1 MSRDFTQA
9 RSTYHVHHSPRT
21 PRGQPY
27 GDLRMT
33 GVLIKGAVPSVDSGW
48 MVLPQSLRS
57 GVFTFE
63 EIATAPWQWCWKD
76 RPNTET
82 GRLRSGGATAVSV
95 RRRPDGHVTAPP
107 GIGRACTRSSTFT
120 RGAGTSS
127 PQPGELSF
135 KRKRKESVKKSPVH
149 STV

>member
-1 MSRDFTQA
+1 MHRDFTQA

-21 PRGQPY
+21 PQGHPC

-63 EIATAPWQWCWKD
+63 EIATAPRQWCRKD
-76 RPNTET
+76 RPSTET
-82 GRLRSGGATAVSV
+82 GRLRSGGATAVFG
-95 RRRPDGHVTAPP
+95 RGRPDVVRHSAPWYW
-107 GIGRACTRSSTFT
+107 TRLQKDLIFFSEE
-120 RGAGTSS
+120 AGTSS
-127 PQPGELSF
+127 PLPWELSS
-135 KRKRKESVKKSPVH
+135 KRKKQIR
-149 STV
+149 